1 LRKEGSVAMASGAI
15 WKEGLNY
22 GRDRLKKVWVNLGKN
37 SLWKRMV
44 KNIIATTAAG
54 KPGLGLFFGKE

>member
-1 LRKEGSVAMASGAI
+1 MASGAI